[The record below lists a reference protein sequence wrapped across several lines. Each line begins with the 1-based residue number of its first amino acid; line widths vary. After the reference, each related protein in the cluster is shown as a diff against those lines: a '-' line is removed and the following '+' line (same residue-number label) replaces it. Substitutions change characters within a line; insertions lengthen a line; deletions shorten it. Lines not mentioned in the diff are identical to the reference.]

1 MRVVVTGARGFVGRH
16 VVPALVARGVEV
28 ITLERSPSTVRASD
42 IAEERIASSS
52 DDEATLARALAGS
65 HAVVHLAALA
75 HDAGR
80 GGPGEYARIN
90 RDYSL
95 RLARAAAAAGVARFV
110 FLSTIKVHGDSAP
123 APLCESSPLAPGD
136 AYAESKAQ
144 AERGLA
150 ELAPSLSTVSLRC
163 PLVYGPGVRA
173 NFVGLLRA
181 VARRRPLPFGA
192 IANRRSLIYVE
203 NLADALSTLVLAP
216 GAGASSYVVC
226 DGEDLSTP
234 ELVRRLSFALGVEPL
249 LVAVPE
255 PLLVAALTLFGKRA
269 LVPRLLGSLAIDPSR
284 LRRELSWSPPI
295 AVDEG
300 LARTA
305 RWYRAEP

>member
-1 MRVVVTGARGFVGRH
+1 VRVVVTGARGFVGRH
-16 VVPALVARGVEV
+16 VVPALTARGVEV
-28 ITLERSPSTVRASD
+28 VALERSPSTARASG
-42 IAEERIASSS
+42 IAEERIASSG
-52 DDEATLARALAGS
+52 DDEVTLARALAGCQ
-65 HAVVHLAALA
+65 ALVHLAALV
-75 HDAGR
+75 HDTGR
-80 GGPGEYARIN
+80 GGAGEYARVN

-123 APLCESSPLAPGD
+123 APLSEASPLAPAD
-136 AYAESKAQ
+136 AYAESKSQ

-150 ELAPSLSTVSLRC
+150 ELAPALSTVSLRC

-173 NFVGLLRA
+173 NFARLLRA

-192 IANRRSLIYVE
+192 IVNRRSLIYVE
-203 NLADALSTLVLAP
+203 NLADALSALTLAP
-216 GAGASSYVVC
+216 VAGASTYVVC

-234 ELVRRLSFALGVEPL
+234 ELVRRLSVALGVEPR
-249 LVAVPE
+249 LVDVPE
-255 PLLVAALTLFGKRA
+255 PLLVAALTLLGKRA
-269 LVPRLLGSLAIDPSR
+269 LVPRLLGSLVIDASR

-295 AVDEG
+295 ALDEG

-305 RWYRAEP
+305 RWSRAVP